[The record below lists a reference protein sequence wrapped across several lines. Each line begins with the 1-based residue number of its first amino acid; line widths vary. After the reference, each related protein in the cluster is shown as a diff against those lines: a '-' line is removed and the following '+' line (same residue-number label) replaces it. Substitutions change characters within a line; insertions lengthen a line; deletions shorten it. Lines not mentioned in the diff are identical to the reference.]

1 MKRVREETKPSPTLI
16 IGPFVWAREREIRV
30 WDVNNR
36 CGNFHGQPCNELLID
51 SLPRGASSHFCR
63 PVQHRDIFLKKRQ
76 VILLEQASIVR
87 KVFITHELT
96 RGPDESK
103 ALIPEHLYCEELEIV
118 LSNYFF
124 GCELFEAPLG
134 YQQERDEHR
143 DACYSFV
150 HCLLHRMGLYKDLR
164 RMIARMVFETK

>member
-1 MKRVREETKPSPTLI
+1 MKRVRDETKPNPPLI

-30 WDVNNR
+30 WDVNDH
-36 CGNFHGQPCNELLID
+36 CGKLHGGYCNEATID
-51 SLPRGASSHFCR
+51 ICARTASISFCR
-63 PVQHRDIFLKKRQ
+63 PFQHRDVLLRGRDIFL
-76 VILLEQASIVR
+76 LEQSSTVN
-87 KVFITHELT
+87 KSFIGHELT
-96 RGPDESK
+96 SGPDLST

-124 GCELFEAPLG
+124 GCELIEAPLKH
-134 YQQERDEHR
+134 QKERDEHR
-143 DACYSFV
+143 DKCYTFV